1 MYNATLKILKTITDK
16 GYEAY
21 VVGGYP
27 RDLYLDLN
35 TADIDICTSATPKE
49 LKEIFKSIILPN
61 NEYGSVTVIYRKIR
75 FEITTYRIDI
85 KYKNNRQP
93 SKTKYTD
100 DLLVDLKRR
109 DFTINTLCMN
119 YKGEILDL
127 LGGKEDIENKI
138 VRMVGNPKTRLK
150 EDVLRILRAIRFATS
165 LDFELE
171 ENLKKYIK
179 KYGYLLKK
187 LSYFR
192 KKEELERIFSSPNAS
207 RGIKLIKELG
217 LDKHLELT
225 NIDKIV
231 ITSSLLGIWAQLGV
245 LNIYSFSNYEK
256 ETIEKINKLKD
267 LNLDNKNLFEYGLY
281 ICTIIAEYR
290 KIDKVLINN
299 MYNELPIKSIKEI
312 DISAQEIC
320 EILNR
325 EPGPFIKVVYNDLK
339 DNILDFN
346 LENNKDKIKKY
357 INLNKNSYK
366 DV

>member
-165 LDFELE
+165 LNFELE

-256 ETIEKINKLKD
+256 ESKMAEVFRI
-267 LNLDNKNLFEYGLY
+267 FV
-281 ICTIIAEYR
+281 CTIIAEYR